1 MQSCKGFIR
10 TFSLKVREGI
20 TEAFKNPLQFFKR
33 LLRSKLFKSVAV
45 FLLLFLSLHIAFPL
59 PAPKPYSRTVYA
71 ADGSLLKTFLSSDD
85 KWRLRTSSSEI
96 SADFKK
102 AIMEKEDKW
111 FYWHPGINVFAVAR
125 AAVMNLLS
133 GRVTSGASTITMQT
147 ARMLEPGERTLVKK
161 IQEMFRALQLE
172 LCYSKDE
179 IFEMYLSYLPFGG
192 NIEGVKAASYL
203 YFNRPP
209 EKLSL
214 AQATAL
220 ALIPNDPNRL
230 RPDRNGARLTA
241 RRNALLEEFRT
252 NEVFDDG
259 TIDDALNEPLDQIR
273 YSFPDR
279 APHFSLRA
287 AKLSNTDIV
296 RTYLSPSIQD
306 KAEGLLNR
314 YMPGMVPLGIK
325 NAAIIII
332 DNATMGVVGY
342 CGSQSFHD
350 TLHSGQVDGV
360 FALRSPGSTL
370 KPFLFGEAF
379 AHGLLTPKSRV
390 LDIPSDLGGYVPE
403 NYRKGFD
410 GYVTAS
416 YALLNSLNIPAVRL
430 LQETG
435 VAPFISLLHRAGMD
449 EIFKRKQKLGLSL
462 ILGGCDVTLAELT
475 GAYTIFANAGYKK
488 PMHFLI
494 PEEEDARD
502 SIQVLDQSATYLI
515 ATILSGLQRSD
526 LPAGY
531 SGDANL
537 PRIGWKTGTSFGKR
551 DAWAI
556 GFSVRYTIGV
566 WVGNFDN
573 TGSPNL
579 SGAESA
585 VPLLIDL
592 FNAIDR
598 DSGKR
603 WFQRPEK
610 TGRRKVCSY
619 TGMLPGK
626 LCSSLTEDFY
636 IKGISS
642 GSVCDLEQEVSV
654 DSSLKISY
662 CKECLPDSGYIKKV
676 YPLYPPELTLWYELQ
691 KSPYSHPPEH
701 NPACTAKLN
710 TGGPKILSPTE
721 SYTYYIESESNTE
734 VLFQA
739 ASNPKVR
746 KHYWYV
752 DDEFYSS
759 APPSK
764 KVFFRLKPGTT
775 KVTCIDDAGGST
787 SVIMKV
793 KEY

>member
-1 MQSCKGFIR
+1 MVGLITESFNTPTQTFKKLIR
-10 TFSLKVREGI
+10 TKIVKALALFLLAFFSLH
-20 TEAFKNPLQFFKR
+20 
-33 LLRSKLFKSVAV
+33 
-45 FLLLFLSLHIAFPL
+45 FLFPL
-59 PAPKPYSRTVYA
+59 PPLKPYSKTVYA
-71 ADGSLLKTFLSSDD
+71 VDGSLLKTFLSADD

-111 FYWHPGINVFAVAR
+111 FYWHPGINIFAVTR

-147 ARMLEPGERTLVKK
+147 ARMMEPGERTILKK

-203 YFNRPP
+203 FFNRPP

-230 RPDRNGARLTA
+230 RPDRYASRLVS
-241 RRNALLEEFRT
+241 RRNALLEEFRRDG
-252 NEVFDDG
+252 VFDDG
-259 TIDDALNEPLDQIR
+259 SIDDALQEPLHQTR
-273 YSFPDR
+273 YSFPDH
-279 APHFSLRA
+279 APHFSLRVA
-287 AKLSNTDIV
+287 SLGKGDVIN
-296 RTYLSPSIQD
+296 TYLSPTIQD
-306 KAEGLLNR
+306 KAEGLLKR
-314 YMPGMVPLGIK
+314 YMPGMLPLGIK

-332 DNATMGVVGY
+332 DNATMGVAGY
-342 CGSQSFHD
+342 CGSQNFYDS
-350 TLHSGQVDGV
+350 LHSGQVDGV

-370 KPFLFGEAF
+370 KPFLFGSAF
-379 AHGLLTPKSRV
+379 ANGTLTPKSRV

-410 GYVTAS
+410 GYVTSS

-430 LQETG
+430 LQEIG
-435 VAPFISLLHRAGMD
+435 VSSFVSLLHRAGMD
-449 EIFKRKQKLGLSL
+449 EIYKRKRKLGLSM
-462 ILGGCDVTLAELT
+462 ILGGCDVTLAELA
-475 GAYTIFANAGYKK
+475 GAYTVFAHSGYKK
-488 PMHFLI
+488 PVHFFK
-494 PEEEDARD
+494 PDEEESMD
-502 SIQVLDQSATYLI
+502 SIQVLDPSATYLT
-515 ATILSGLQRSD
+515 ATILSALQRSD
-526 LPAGY
+526 FPAGY

-556 GFSVRYTIGV
+556 GFSARYTIGV
-566 WVGNFDN
+566 WIGNFDN

-603 WFQRPEK
+603 WFQRPES

-619 TGMLPGK
+619 TGKLPGK
-626 LCSSLTEDFY
+626 LCLSLTDDYY

-642 GSVCDLEQEVSV
+642 GAVCDLEQEVYV
-654 DSSLKISY
+654 NNDATISY
-662 CKECLPDSGYIKKV
+662 CKECLPDSGFLKKV
-676 YPLYPPELTLWYELQ
+676 YPIYPAELTLWYELQ

-701 NPACTAKLN
+701 NPSCTARFN
-710 TGGPKILSPTE
+710 SDGPKILSPTE
-721 SYTYYIESESNTE
+721 SYTYYIDSESSTE

-739 ASNPKVR
+739 ASSPKIR

-752 DDEFYSS
+752 DDEFYTAS
-759 APPSK
+759 PPSQ
-764 KVFFRLKPGTT
+764 KVFFKLKPGFI
-775 KVTCIDDAGGST
+775 KVTCVDDTGGRT
-787 SVIMKV
+787 TITMKV
-793 KEY
+793 REY